1 MSQQTTYE
9 VYTLEE
15 QRWILHARFS
25 ISERDAALEEAKRIE
40 RTLLLAT
47 KVVREIYRSGD
58 GSIDEQT
65 IYISDKSLREAPRRR
80 AALAAPGG
88 AAGPGRSAG
97 AAPQG
102 GRSRAAARGPKSM
115 TILLKL
121 VLVIGAALVVA
132 SAVTALLSD
141 LLDRYPEYAV
151 QMQPQTI
158 SLLMFSAFVLSFLA
172 TAVPLSV
179 NLINWQDGGRKR
191 PAPAPAPAEKSGDL
205 LPSSFVPPP
214 ADKAAPPPQAAQT
227 AADTLPVIAV
237 ENAPSDA
244 PILPYAGI
252 PDLPPQEPA
261 PPPPLATAGE
271 APPPADEAPPAPPPP
286 ADDAQSPPDI
296 LDRLRLELMHFLS
309 VLLEIIRP
317 KRPELDA
324 YNKFGVDLIMAGA
337 VDVIGDR
344 HALDRGDKQKILAH
358 TLESMGT
365 RPDPARKFA
374 ERYEEYLLEP
384 RYMAMVQSGR
394 AAMEDFM
401 AAGGTPP
408 EGIDKALEAWNRPQ
422 AAQQSASHVMTLMFT
437 DMVGS
442 TDLTQSKGDQAAQ
455 DLVRRHNTIV
465 RAALAEFSGKE
476 IKHTG
481 DGIMAS
487 FASASQGVEAAITI
501 QRAVAAYNLKNPDAA
516 LHLRIGMNAGEPIE
530 EEDDLF
536 GSTVQLAARVC
547 AKADTD
553 QILCTNVVRELSS
566 GKTFAFRSIGGYE
579 LKGFKQ
585 RIELFAVTW
594 L

>member
-1 MSQQTTYE
+1 
-9 VYTLEE
+9 
-15 QRWILHARFS
+15 
-25 ISERDAALEEAKRIE
+25 
-40 RTLLLAT
+40 
-47 KVVREIYRSGD
+47 
-58 GSIDEQT
+58 
-65 IYISDKSLREAPRRR
+65 
-80 AALAAPGG
+80 
-88 AAGPGRSAG
+88 
-97 AAPQG
+97 
-102 GRSRAAARGPKSM
+102 M

-121 VLVIGAALVVA
+121 LLVIGAALVVA
-132 SAVTALLSD
+132 SAVTAVLSD

-172 TAVPLSV
+172 TAVPLSI
-179 NLINWQDGGRKR
+179 NLINWQEGGKR
-191 PAPAPAPAEKSGDL
+191 RTAPAPSGGPAKNEL

-214 ADKAAPPPQAAQT
+214 APAAATPQT
-227 AADTLPVIAV
+227 AETTETAGDFLPVIEV

-252 PDLPPQEPA
+252 PDLPPQEP
-261 PPPPLATAGE
+261 
-271 APPPADEAPPAPPPP
+271 PPAPPPASADAEAAADTAPP
-286 ADDAQSPPDI
+286 APALPALEVEESRTDL

-324 YNKFGVDLIMAGA
+324 YNKFGLDLMMAGA
-337 VDVIGDR
+337 VDVIGDH
-344 HALDRGDKQKILAH
+344 HALDHGDKQKILAH

-374 ERYEEYLLEP
+374 ERYEDYLLEP

-394 AAMEDFM
+394 AAMADFM
-401 AAGGTPP
+401 AGSGAPP

-422 AAQQSASHVMTLMFT
+422 SAQQAASHVMTLMFT

-487 FASASQGVEAAITI
+487 FVSASQGVEAAITI
-501 QRAVAAYNLKNPDAA
+501 QRAVAAHTLKNPDSG

-547 AKADTD
+547 AKAEAD

-566 GKTFAFRSIGGYE
+566 GKNFVFRSIGGYE

-594 L
+594 KG